1 MLIGSE
7 IDHEIDKSESK
18 KEIKSLHLRLAGLQ
32 RRSKDLGIPIIIFIS
47 GPSAS
52 GKGRMVSELLK
63 ELDPRGYKLRTVP
76 SPPTDDI
83 RYPFFRRYWYRLPAN
98 GTIGIFIDNW
108 YRALLHRFKG
118 FKSNREQS
126 DWCARINTVERQ
138 LTVSGA
144 RIFKFYLN
152 ISKKEQKKRLKKLAA
167 DKNTS
172 WRINTEDKQMLKEF
186 NKFLEN
192 ADRIL
197 EGTHSPIAPWTVLPA
212 DNGQLSLLILLKTLV
227 TELEKEKSGIEH
239 TADKITPPPNANNST
254 QVPRLDNADLSLTIG
269 RDEYEES
276 LAQLQSRL
284 QILHNKVY
292 QKKIPVMIAYE
303 GWDAAGKGGNIKR
316 LAHSLDP
323 RGYEVLPIGAP
334 AGDEKSHHYLW
345 RFWKRVPRTGHIA
358 IFDRTWYG
366 RVLVEK
372 VEGFCTP
379 EECERAYSEIME
391 MEREW
396 TKSGIVLLKF
406 WIHIDKD
413 EQLRRFKER
422 ENSSH
427 KQWKITDEDW
437 RNREKWDQYCDA
449 VDKMLLRTHSQWAPW
464 TVVESNCKLYARI
477 KVLKTVIKTLESH
490 I

>member
-1 MLIGSE
+1 MLAGRE
-7 IDHEIDKSESK
+7 IVSEIDKSESK

-32 RRSKDLGIPIIIFIS
+32 RQSKERGTPVIIIIS

-63 ELDPRGYKLRTVP
+63 ELDPRGYKLHTAP

-108 YRALLHRFKG
+108 YRALFHRFKG
-118 FKSNREQS
+118 FKSNQEQT
-126 DWCARINTVERQ
+126 DWCNRINTVERQ
-138 LTVSGA
+138 LTDSGA

-152 ISKKEQKKRLKKLAA
+152 ISKKEQKRRLKKLAE

-172 WRINTEDKQMLKEF
+172 WRITSEDKQMQKGF

-192 ADRIL
+192 ADKIL
-197 EGTHSPIAPWTVLPA
+197 ENTHTPNSPWTVLPA
-212 DNGQLSLLILLKTLV
+212 DNGQLSLLILLRILIS
-227 TELEKEKSGIEH
+227 EFEKEKLEIEQ
-239 TADKITPPPNANNST
+239 TAAGSKLSINSNSAKS
-254 QVPRLDNADLSLTIG
+254 PRLDQADLSLTIS
-269 RDEYEES
+269 REEYENS
-276 LAQLQSRL
+276 LSKLQSRL
-284 QILHNKVY
+284 QVLHNKVY
-292 QKKIPVMIAYE
+292 RKKIPVIIAYE

-334 AGDEKSHHYLW
+334 SGEEKFHHYLW

-379 EECERAYSEIME
+379 EECERAYSEILE
-391 MEREW
+391 MEHEW
-396 TKSGIVLLKF
+396 SKSGIVLLKF

-427 KQWKITDEDW
+427 KKWKITDEDW
-437 RNREKWDQYCDA
+437 RNREKWGQYCEA
-449 VDKMLLRTHSQWAPW
+449 VDQMLQRTHSSLAPW
-464 TVVESNCKLYARI
+464 TVVESNCKLFARI
-477 KVLKTVIKTLESH
+477 KVLKTVVKTLESH
-490 I
+490 V